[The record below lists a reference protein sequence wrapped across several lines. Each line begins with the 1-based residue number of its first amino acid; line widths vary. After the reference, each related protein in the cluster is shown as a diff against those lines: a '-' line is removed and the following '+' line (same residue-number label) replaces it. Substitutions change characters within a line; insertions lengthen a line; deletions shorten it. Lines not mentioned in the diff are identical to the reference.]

1 MMWMLFWVGLG
12 GAVGAIT
19 RYSVGLLFGANAFP
33 WATLAIN
40 VVGSF
45 IIGVLWGLC
54 ADQDWFVE
62 WGRGFLLVGVLGG
75 FTTFS
80 AFSLDTL
87 LLINNGRLATAAV
100 YALATVG
107 LCLLGVWLGS
117 KVA

>member
-1 MMWMLFWVGLG
+1 MWMVVWVGLG
-12 GAVGAIT
+12 GAVGTIA
-19 RYSVGLLFGANAFP
+19 RYSIGLLFAASSFP
-33 WATLAIN
+33 WATMAVN

-45 IIGVLWGLC
+45 TIGVLWSLC

-80 AFSLDTL
+80 AFSLETL
-87 LLINNGRLATAAV
+87 LLINDGRMTMAV
-100 YALATVG
+100 VYTLATVA

-117 KVA
+117 KVT